1 MAKKKLLGALPVG
14 FKGKFAGVPFS
25 ISVQYDIYGNVSAIV
40 LSTENKAIIAID
52 GDSKKIKA
60 LADKFF
66 TYISTNTDQK
76 LKTDADFKYFQ
87 KDYYTKIKDF
97 VKNITEE
104 VNDYNKKQMPIKK
117 AVKKVAKKVATK
129 KAIIKKAVKKSAP
142 KKAVIK
148 RIVKKTAPKKAVK
161 KTTIKP
167 AVKKQTGTSNI
178 IFDKRRQALP
188 AGKRTSKDGNVYY
201 ESRANRSDAGKFL
214 GVPRGKKL
222 TKVGSL
228 PTYKD
233 PIAVREISIYAD
245 SDAGLYQSNR
255 QPIEKA
261 LTKKYIKG
269 TFDLGRS
276 EKLWKVYIENALK
289 KYTKEF
295 GSRSDK
301 WTNLLS
307 VADRKLLAQQYA
319 IEYLGELQ
327 VGNYTL

>member
-40 LSTENKAIIAID
+40 LGDKNNTIVAID
-52 GDSKKIKA
+52 GDKKKEKA
-60 LADKFF
+60 FVDTFNGYIYKGSGYSDIETYNKNYF
-66 TYISTNTDQK
+66 TKVKN
-76 LKTDADFKYFQ
+76 
-87 KDYYTKIKDF
+87 F
-97 VKNITEE
+97 VKNINQE

-129 KAIIKKAVKKSAP
+129 KAIVKKAVKKSAP

-148 RIVKKTAPKKAVK
+148 RVVKKTAPKKAIK
-161 KTTIKP
+161 KTIIKP
-167 AVKKQTGTSNI
+167 AIKKQTGTSNI
-178 IFDKRRQALP
+178 AFDKRHQALP
-188 AGKRTSKDGNVYY
+188 AGKRTSASGNVYY
-201 ESRANRSDAGKFL
+201 ESRANRSDAGKLL
-214 GVPRGKKL
+214 GIPKGKKL

-245 SDAGLYQSNR
+245 SDAGLYQSSR
-255 QPIEKA
+255 QKIEKN
-261 LTKKYIKG
+261 LSKKYIKG

-276 EKLWKVYIENALK
+276 EKLWKIYIENALK